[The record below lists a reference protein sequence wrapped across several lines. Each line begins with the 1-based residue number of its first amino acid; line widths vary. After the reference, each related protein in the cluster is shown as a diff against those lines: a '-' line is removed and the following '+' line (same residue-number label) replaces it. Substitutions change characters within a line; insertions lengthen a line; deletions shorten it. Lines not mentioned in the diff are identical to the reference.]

1 MSLLVID
8 DVRYRV
14 ASLGTSGDGA
24 LQQIHDWMLL
34 RIGGDL
40 ALQDTTSSATPSR
53 WTRALAAAQQTNSGS
68 AAIPATTTPSRAI
81 VELRRRSGLT
91 WEQLARLFGVAPRS
105 VHFWASGKPLNAAHE
120 ERLGRVL
127 AIIRQID
134 QGQARATRAALMTA
148 SSDGVIPFD
157 LLMTDRF
164 AEVTG
169 RLGASPPRPI
179 PPDLRLLSMHERRE
193 GRHRP
198 TSRWA
203 RSTIRSIVKSAN
215 PGWPE
220 RSKSRLRR
228 DRSQ

>member
-8 DVRYRV
+8 NVRYRV

-179 PPDLRLLSMHERRE
+179 PPRPPLAEHARAARRPPPPNE
-193 GRHRP
+193 QVGALHDTVHREIGQ
-198 TSRWA
+198 SRMA
-203 RSTIRSIVKSAN
+203 RTIKIKT
-215 PGWPE
+215 PP
-220 RSKSRLRR
+220 
-228 DRSQ
+228 

>member
-8 DVRYRV
+8 DVRHPV
-14 ASLGTSGDGA
+14 ASLGTSGDGT

-34 RIGGDL
+34 RMGGAL

-53 WTRALAAAQQTNSGS
+53 WTRELAAAQQTNSGS
-68 AAIPATTTPSRAI
+68 VAIPATTTPSRAI

-127 AIIRQID
+127 AVIRQID
-134 QGQARATRAALMTA
+134 QGQARATRVALMTA
-148 SSDGVIPFD
+148 ASDGVMPFD

-164 AEVTG
+164 AEVTE
-169 RLGASPPRPI
+169 RLGASPPQPMPPRPPLAEGARAARR
-179 PPDLRLLSMHERRE
+179 PPPPNEHVGALHDTVHRE
-193 GRHRP
+193 IGQ
-198 TSRWA
+198 SRMP
-203 RSTIRSIVKSAN
+203 RTIKIKT
-215 PGWPE
+215 PP
-220 RSKSRLRR
+220 
-228 DRSQ
+228 